1 MPYVNSNGARI
12 HWDSAGQGTPVLLIM
27 GHSYGSNMWYPL
39 IPDLT
44 KTHRAIWFDN
54 RGTGESDTTNGVTME
69 QMAADALAVLDA
81 AGVDKAHVFGVSM
94 GGGIAYEFAMAY
106 PERTLSATLGCT
118 MLKEAT
124 GARKQS
130 RASWLYYLPRF
141 ALRGLLRLL
150 AKPESYGSAAPTE
163 AVKRDMEILL
173 KEKWTVKGVREQNL
187 AINNYTTTQERARE
201 RMTMPV
207 LVLHGDEDILV
218 PVEHGRD
225 LHKILPHS
233 ELVIFPGA
241 GHNFLVAAGE
251 RANKAFIGFI
261 DRVDAQTK

>member
-1 MPYVNSNGARI
+1 MAFVTSNGARI
-12 HWDSAGQGTPVLLIM
+12 HWGEAGEGTPVLLIM

-39 IPDLT
+39 IPELT

-54 RGTGESDTTNGVTME
+54 RGTGESDTTSGVTME
-69 QMAADALAVLDA
+69 QMTADALAVLDA

-106 PERTLSATLGCT
+106 PERCLSATLGCT

-130 RASWLYYLPRF
+130 RASWFYYLPRF
-141 ALRGLLRLL
+141 MLQGLLRLL
-150 AKPESYGSAAPTE
+150 AKPESYGSAAPRD
-163 AVKRDMEILL
+163 AVLHDMAVLR
-173 KEKWTVKGVREQNL
+173 KEKWTVKGVREQNI
-187 AINNYTTTQERARE
+187 AINAYTTTRERAVE

-207 LVLHGDEDILV
+207 LVLHGDEDVLV
-218 PVEHGRD
+218 PFEHGED

-233 ELVIFPGA
+233 EFVRFHGA
-241 GHNFLVAAGE
+241 GHNFLVAAGAK
-251 RANKAFIGFI
+251 ANRAFIDFI
-261 DRVDAQTK
+261 DRVDAGA